1 MTTEA
6 FRYHVDNK
14 VPITENVFR
23 PGSEAYVELFKE
35 AKKLWKEGKYDAN
48 EDEKLVFETDLG
60 EWGIYNGS
68 KVPLDCPL
76 INENALNE
84 AEYKGKKVKLGKPA
98 RGGSKKFY
106 VYVKCGAKGRV
117 RKISF
122 GDRNLSVKVSD
133 PERRRSFVAR
143 HKCKQK
149 NDRCKA
155 GYWACRIGRY
165 PNLTGAKKRY
175 TWW

>member
-6 FRYHVDNK
+6 FRYHVKNNI
-14 VPITENVFR
+14 PITENVFR
-23 PGSEAYVELFKE
+23 PGSDAFVELFKE
-35 AKKLWKEGKYDAN
+35 AKKLWEEGSYDPT

-60 EWGIYNGS
+60 EWDTYNGR

-76 INENALNE
+76 VNESPLNE
-84 AEYKGKKVKLGKPA
+84 AEYKGKKVKLGKPT

-106 VYVKCGAKGRV
+106 VYAKCGAKGRV
-117 RKISF
+117 KKISF
-122 GDRNLSVKVSD
+122 GDPNLSVKVSD
-133 PERRRSFVAR
+133 PKRRKSFVAR

-155 GYWACRIGRY
+155 GYWSCRIGRY